1 MSLRSISLI
10 AFALLL
16 NVPTPVNAA
25 DVVFISP
32 YNRRTV
38 TSRQPLVQQPTQ
50 QALSKKEQQLEA
62 YRETEEGLLQQRE
75 EDAKLPKKESNAT
88 ADKKTDTL
96 PPPAKAPA
104 AKAAAVKTPTAK
116 APEPENKNFGPI
128 GGLGP
133 VGGIGAI
140 GPN

>member
-16 NVPTPVNAA
+16 NMPIPASA
-25 DVVFISP
+25 DVLFISP
-32 YNRRTV
+32 YNRRTI
-38 TSRQPLVQQPTQ
+38 TSRQPLPQQPTQ
-50 QALSKKEQQLEA
+50 KALSEKEQQLKA

-75 EDAKLPKKESNAT
+75 EDAKLPKQESNAT
-88 ADKKTDTL
+88 ADKKTDKPL
-96 PPPAKAPA
+96 PPAKAPP
-104 AKAAAVKTPTAK
+104 AKPAAAQVA
-116 APEPENKNFGPI
+116 EPENKNFGPI

-140 GPN
+140 GPNPN